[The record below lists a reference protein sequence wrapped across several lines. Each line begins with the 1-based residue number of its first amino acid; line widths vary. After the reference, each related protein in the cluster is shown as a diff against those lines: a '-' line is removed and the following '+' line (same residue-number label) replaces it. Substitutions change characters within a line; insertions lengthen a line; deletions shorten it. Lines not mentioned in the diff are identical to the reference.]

1 MKKNRI
7 IAAAMAAA
15 AMAMA
20 SCTEEKTDKPAAAQP
35 AEQPAA
41 SAAEAPAATPAP
53 AAAPAQAPAAAPA
66 PAMPLGSI
74 KSIDDAIAV
83 IKNKDAIEGLEKLKA
98 GEQDINTSIYSV
110 LSPIT
115 FAVQQKNRDMVA
127 FFLSLGADVNGVAT
141 DCKYSSNTMVMA
153 AAVGDQA
160 LVRELVKAGAD
171 INLATASDTPFTS
184 AASGQDIEM
193 MKTLVEL
200 GADPKAADPKGR
212 TALMV
217 GLRRNGISMGKID
230 FKGVADYLI
239 DTCGIDPNAKDKDG
253 MTALMHACV
262 FLSVDELEYLI
273 SKGADPT
280 AKTEKQEGLVY
291 FITKSGDPA
300 KALDQLKALEKYNLD
315 FNNGTNEK
323 DITPLYN
330 VISSSMKCKA
340 SLPLLEYMVE
350 HGSRTDVVWG
360 TCGYPTLYVAAGNN
374 IADGPELLQYL
385 LDKKVGDVNEVNR
398 YGTTALMNV
407 RKPCMVEPLI
417 KAGADPTI
425 KDKDGKTA
433 YQLKSKDAKLKA
445 AFEAAGVTE

>member
-200 GADPKAADPKGR
+200 GA
-212 TALMV
+212 
-217 GLRRNGISMGKID
+217 
-230 FKGVADYLI
+230 
-239 DTCGIDPNAKDKDG
+239 
-253 MTALMHACV
+253 
-262 FLSVDELEYLI
+262 
-273 SKGADPT
+273 
-280 AKTEKQEGLVY
+280 
-291 FITKSGDPA
+291 
-300 KALDQLKALEKYNLD
+300 
-315 FNNGTNEK
+315 
-323 DITPLYN
+323 
-330 VISSSMKCKA
+330 
-340 SLPLLEYMVE
+340 
-350 HGSRTDVVWG
+350 
-360 TCGYPTLYVAAGNN
+360 
-374 IADGPELLQYL
+374 
-385 LDKKVGDVNEVNR
+385 
-398 YGTTALMNV
+398 
-407 RKPCMVEPLI
+407 
-417 KAGADPTI
+417 
-425 KDKDGKTA
+425 
-433 YQLKSKDAKLKA
+433 
-445 AFEAAGVTE
+445 